1 MSFRLRKVI
10 DLKHYQYYVTYYI
23 ICLENTFR
31 SISNHF
37 LSNDL
42 YVTLDYEKNI
52 R

>member
-23 ICLENTFR
+23 ICLEN
-31 SISNHF
+31 ISNHF